1 MTIVLVAITTEEG
14 REIGLRLDVA
24 VQTGIGDAIHGA
36 NSIPTY
42 REVAV
47 VVVQDHTRAHQLAHH
62 LFPDHHQGVTATR
75 SAGTGDGADPLA
87 EPRRQM
93 KEVTGGAGDAVHLT
107 VMIEI
112 DPLPAII
119 RHAHLVPEDVDDT
132 LPRAAPRAPQPP
144 DHIEEAVSHPD
155 LFRDLVPFLAP
166 DLGLGIVGTE
176 PVGGDRILETPEPSA
191 EIHGLM
197 F

>member
-1 MTIVLVAITTEEG
+1 MTEEG
-14 REIGLRLDVA
+14 HETGLRLAVA
-24 VQTGIGDAIHGA
+24 VQTGTGDAIHGA
-36 NSIPTY
+36 SSTPTC

-47 VVVQDHTRAHQLAHH
+47 VAVLQDHTRGHQPAHH
-62 LFPDHHQGVTATR
+62 LFPDHHPGDTAIRTTGAGDGTDP
-75 SAGTGDGADPLA
+75 SAG
-87 EPRRQM
+87 PRHQM
-93 KEVTGGAGDAVHLT
+93 NEVTGGAGDAVHHT

-119 RHAHLVPEDVDDT
+119 RHAHLVPEDVGDT
-132 LPRAAPRAPQPP
+132 LPRAAPRVPQHP
-144 DHIEEAVSHPD
+144 DHIEEAVAHHD

-176 PVGGDRILETPEPSA
+176 PVGGDRILKIPGPSA